1 MSIKEKTEIRVNGM
15 LLFNERNVYTY
26 TQILI
31 HLFAI
36 IIKKTK

>member
-15 LLFNERNVYTY
+15 LLFNERNMYIY
-26 TQILI
+26 IHILI